1 MHSKEKLFSP
11 FICYL
16 YLLRSLEADGSNK
29 KLFYFCRTGQDNAN
43 NPDK

>member
-16 YLLRSLEADGSNK
+16 YLLRSLVADGSNK
-29 KLFYFCRTGQDNAN
+29 NCFTFAGR
-43 NPDK
+43 DKTM